1 MLSDTLRRDFYKY
14 ILSIFNSLFNLI
26 HLFIMKKIIL
36 SIACLFCLNL
46 VKAQEVQWAFRVLEY
61 SSQKESRAFS
71 ANQVLGKPNVLPA
84 SGENMNAW
92 QPKDNRKEEYI
103 KVGFLNP
110 MKPKQIVIAESFH
123 PGGVFKI
130 LVYDADGKEFNL
142 NLLKSKRTGEL
153 SKVFTVNC
161 SEIDFTV
168 FAVKLFLKSTKAEPV
183 AIDAI
188 GITSSDKPVKI
199 KLNQAE
205 YIKSNMVATI
215 LPQTV
220 NSIYQEFGPLLSPD
234 GKTLFFGRRE
244 DPNNIGGVKDSED
257 IWYSNWDESTGKWL
271 EAKNMGIPLNNE
283 HPNFI
288 NSISPDGNTIL
299 LGNSYLPNGKMS
311 GGASMSYKT
320 TTGWSFPRKLEI
332 EDEENKSDKANFF
345 LSNSQKVLMMSVER
359 KKETEGDRDLY
370 VSFLKEDSSW
380 TKPLNLGKKINTIGT
395 EAAPFLAS
403 DDRTLYFTSTG
414 LAGYGGSD
422 IYVSRRL
429 DESWTKWSEPENLG
443 PIVNT
448 AFDESYFTI
457 SAYAD
462 KVYYT
467 SKSEKEGDFDMY
479 TLDLPKILKP
489 LPVMFVKGRVLDSKT
504 NKPLPLVRIK
514 FENLVSGVE
523 VGIAT
528 SSPETGEYSI
538 VLPLGYNYGY
548 LAEKQ
553 GYISVNANLDLIG
566 TAEYADV
573 RKNLYLTPL
582 EAGQIVVLNNVFFDF
597 DKYVIR
603 KESYLELDRIAK
615 VLAKNPSLKIEISGF
630 TDNVGSIAYN
640 DLLSYNRADAV
651 VSYLIIKSGTKED
664 RVTLKHYGEDKPVA
678 DNSTEAGRQLNRRVE
693 FKIIAK

>member
-1 MLSDTLRRDFYKY
+1 
-14 ILSIFNSLFNLI
+14 
-26 HLFIMKKIIL
+26 MKKIIL
-36 SIACLFCLNL
+36 SIACIFCLHL
-46 VKAQEVQWAFRVLEY
+46 VQAQEVQWAFRVLEY

-92 QPKDNRKEEYI
+92 QPKDNRKEEYV

-110 MKPKQIVIAESFH
+110 IKPKQIVIAESFH
-123 PGGVFKI
+123 PGSVFKI
-130 LVYDADGKEFNL
+130 LAYDAGGNEYNV

-153 SKVFTVNC
+153 SKVLTVNC
-161 SEIDFTV
+161 ADVDFAV
-168 FAVKLFLKSTKAEPV
+168 FAVKIFLKSTKAEPV

-188 GITSSDKPVKI
+188 GITASDKPVKI

-205 YIKSNMVATI
+205 FIKSNMVATI

-244 DPNNIGGVKDSED
+244 DPNNVGGVKDSED
-257 IWYSNWDESTGKWL
+257 IWYSTWDETTGKWL
-271 EAKNMGIPLNNE
+271 EAKNMGVPLNNE

-320 TTGWSFPRKLEI
+320 STGWTFPRKLEI

-345 LSNSQKVLMMSVER
+345 LSNSQKVLLMSVER
-359 KKETEGDRDLY
+359 KKETQGDRDLY

-380 TKPLNLGKKINTIGT
+380 TKPLNLGNKINTIGT

-403 DDRTLYFTSTG
+403 DERTLYFTSTG

-429 DESWTKWSEPENLG
+429 DESWTNWSEPENLG
-443 PIVNT
+443 PIVNS

-462 KVYYT
+462 RVYYT
-467 SKSEKEGDFDMY
+467 SKSEKAGDFDMY

-504 NKPLPLVRIK
+504 NKPLLSVRIR
-514 FENLVSGVE
+514 FENLASGAE

-553 GYISVNANLDLIG
+553 GYISVHSHLDLTG
-566 TAEYADV
+566 QDDYADV

-582 EAGQIVVLNNVFFDF
+582 ETGQVIVLNNVFFDYN
-597 DKYVIR
+597 KYVLR
-603 KESYLELDRIAK
+603 KESYTELDRIAN
-615 VLAKNPSLKIEISGF
+615 VLAKNPSLKIEISGH
-630 TDNVGSIAYN
+630 TDNVGSMAYN
-640 DLLSYNRADAV
+640 DLLSYNRGNAV
-651 VSYLIIKSGTKED
+651 VAYLITKSGTKED

-678 DNSTEAGRQLNRRVE
+678 DNNTEAGRQLNRRVE
-693 FKIIAK
+693 FKILSK